1 MKGFSIDLAGRA
13 RNFNLP
19 KNQPLIPV
27 LEAIVNSIHAID
39 DRIKTEPTI
48 KGKVCITI
56 IREPQIVMDGVDE
69 LPQIDSFEIVD
80 NGIGFNEPNFESFL
94 KSDSTYKASIGGKGV
109 GRLSWLVA
117 FTDATIDSIYK
128 ETNQFV
134 ERKFVFSPSNPEV
147 DDRLYDC
154 KEAKDNRTS
163 VKLNCCKCPYRENL
177 PKRSSTIAMHIIEHC
192 LIYFMSPSCPEIVLN
207 DVDGATYQL
216 NQIFKEKIQA
226 EENKQSFCI
235 SDQAFELL
243 HVKVTES
250 KIDGN
255 KLYLCAHNRLVETK
269 DLEKYI
275 VDLDKTIIT
284 RDGFCYIG
292 VLRGQYLDD
301 SVDMNRLSFTIPE
314 SGTIENTITM
324 EQIITTS
331 IQWVKE
337 FLSEYLNPVAADK
350 MEKIRNY
357 VTETAPQFRHLLRFM
372 PEQIEAIKP
381 NIPDEKLDDEL
392 YRIKRE
398 FDRSVKKEND
408 RIISQLKDGV
418 ISTDEYIRRFEQ
430 QIGKIN
436 SANSAA
442 LADYIAHRRV
452 ILDLFEFAI
461 RQTDTDSYQKESF
474 IHNLIYPMRKTSDD
488 ATYEEHN
495 LWLID
500 EKLSY
505 FSYISSDVPFNNSP
519 KEQRT
524 DIMLLDGAEKLPL
537 DYPVAVSDEVNTGIE
552 YNTVVIFEL
561 KKPMR
566 NDYNPSSN
574 PIQQL
579 TDYVWKLKSN
589 KSTDKNGRYIKVGD
603 NTKFYLYAVCDI
615 TPTLERI
622 LSDRNYT
629 PTTDRLGYFYYND
642 KLNAYFEVLS
652 FDKIVNDAKK
662 RNKILFDKL
671 GLLC

>member
-1 MKGFSIDLAGRA
+1 MKGFSIDLPGRA

-19 KNQPLIPV
+19 KNQPLIPL
-27 LEAIVNSIHAID
+27 LEAIVNSIHAIE
-39 DRIKTEPTI
+39 DRVKVEPAT
-48 KGKVCITI
+48 KGKITINI

-69 LPQIDSFEIVD
+69 QPQIDSFEIID

-117 FTDATIDSIYK
+117 FSDATIDSIYMDDG
-128 ETNQFV
+128 QFV
-134 ERKFVFSPSNPEV
+134 ERKFVFSPSNSEV

-154 KEAKDNRTS
+154 KDAVANKTS
-163 VKLNCCKCPYRENL
+163 VRLNKCKHPYRENL
-177 PKRSSTIAMHIIEHC
+177 PKRGITIAMHIIEHC
-192 LIYFMSPSCPEIVLN
+192 LIYFMSPECPEIIL
-207 DVDGATYQL
+207 VDADGTSYYL

-226 EENKQSFCI
+226 EENRQSFQI
-235 SDQAFELL
+235 DGEIFELL

-275 VDLDKTIIT
+275 VDLDKSIIT

-292 VLRGQYLDD
+292 VLRGKYLDD
-301 SVDMNRLSFTIPE
+301 SVDMNRLSFNIPE
-314 SGTIENTITM
+314 SGTIDNTITM
-324 EQIITTS
+324 EQIIKDS
-331 IQWVKE
+331 ILGIRE
-337 FLSEYLNPVAADK
+337 FLADYLDPVAASK
-350 MEKIRNY
+350 MDRIKNY
-357 VTETAPQFRHLLRFM
+357 VTYTAPQFRHLLRFM
-372 PEQIEAIKP
+372 PSQIESIKP
-381 NIPDEKLDDEL
+381 NLPDEKLDDEL

-408 RIISQLKDGV
+408 QISLQLKNGV
-418 ISTDEYIRRFEQ
+418 IDTDEYIRRFEK
-430 QIGKIN
+430 QIAKIN

-442 LADYIAHRRV
+442 LADYVAHRRV

-461 RQTDTDSYQKESF
+461 RQTDTDTYQKESF
-474 IHNLIYPMRKTSDD
+474 IHNLIYPMKKTSDD
-488 ATYEEHN
+488 TSYEEHN

-505 FSYISSDVPFNNSP
+505 FSYISSDIPFNNSP
-519 KEQRT
+519 KEKRT
-524 DIMLLDGAEKLPL
+524 DIMMLDKAGSLPL
-537 DYPVAVSDEVNTGIE
+537 DHPVAVSDEENTGIE
-552 YNTVVIFEL
+552 YDTVVIFEL

-566 NDYNPSSN
+566 NDYNPTTN

-589 KSTDKNGRYIKVGD
+589 KTTDKNGRLIRVGN

-615 TPTLERI
+615 TSTLERI
-622 LSDRNYT
+622 LSDRDYT
-629 PTTDRLGYFYYND
+629 QTPDRLGYYDYND

-671 GLLC
+671 GL

>member
-39 DRIKTEPTI
+39 DRIKIEPTI

-128 ETNQFV
+128 ETDQFV

-163 VKLNCCKCPYRENL
+163 VKLNCCKRPYRENL
-177 PKRSSTIAMHIIEHC
+177 PKRGSTIAMHIIEHC

-207 DVDGATYQL
+207 DVDGTTYQL

-235 SDQAFELL
+235 SDQSFELL

-255 KLYLCAHNRLVETK
+255 KLYLCAHNRLVDTK
-269 DLEKYI
+269 DLEEEI
-275 VDLDKTIIT
+275 VDLDRTIIA

-292 VLRGQYLDD
+292 VLRSPYLDD
-301 SVDMNRLSFTIPE
+301 SVDMNRLSFTIPK
-314 SGTIENTITM
+314 SKTIDNTVSLD
-324 EQIITTS
+324 QIVAAS
-331 IQWVKE
+331 IEKVKE
-337 FLSEYLNPVAADK
+337 YLSEYLKPVAEGK
-350 MEKIRNY
+350 MQRIKDY
-357 VTETAPQFRHLLRFM
+357 VTHTAPQYRHLLRFM
-372 PEQIEAIKP
+372 PKQIEAIKP
-381 NIPDEKLDDEL
+381 NITVEKLDDEL

-398 FDRSVKKEND
+398 FDRSVKRENEKISSELKNG
-408 RIISQLKDGV
+408 II
-418 ISTDEYIRRFEQ
+418 TPEEYIKRFDQ
-430 QIGKIN
+430 QIAKIN

-488 ATYEEHN
+488 SSYDEHN

-519 KEQRT
+519 KEKRT
-524 DIMLLDGAEKLPL
+524 DIMMFDNAEELPL
-537 DYPVAVSDEVNTGIE
+537 DHPVAVSDEENTGTE
-552 YNTVVIFEL
+552 YDTVVIFEL

-574 PIQQL
+574 PLQQL
-579 TDYVWKLKSN
+579 TEYVRKLKSN
-589 KSTDKNGRYIKVGD
+589 NTKDKNGRSIKVGA

-615 TPTLERI
+615 TSTLETI
-622 LSDRNYT
+622 LIDRNYT

-671 GLLC
+671 GL